1 MKLKQKI
8 KNREQKRRVDM
19 IAEYDRVS
27 NLSKQWNPLPTR
39 KSTIGIVDLSSI
51 NFVNCTERHFTA
63 GMYINQNIYKVPI
76 TYIRWVI
83 ANVTLTNTELKL
95 LKSVIN

>member
-1 MKLKQKI
+1 MKLKEKI
-8 KNREQKRRVDM
+8 KIRERKRRVDM

-39 KSTIGIVDLSSI
+39 KSTIPIVDLSSI
-51 NFVNCTERHFTA
+51 NFVNCKERHFAA
-63 GMYINQNIYKVPI
+63 GMYTNQNIYKVPVG
-76 TYIRWVI
+76 YIRWVLD
-83 ANVTLTNTELKL
+83 NVTLTNKELKL